1 MASQRM
7 KMDINH
13 LFEVIDEVLQ
23 NSRSKII
30 RERGFAIAVGLELL
44 QHYLRDIAHRAIE
57 LEDDVLIGLLV
68 DLHVLK
74 EIP

>member
-7 KMDINH
+7 KLDINH

-57 LEDDVLIGLLV
+57 LEDDTLIGLLV
-68 DLHVLK
+68 DLSVLK
-74 EIP
+74 EIQ

>member
-7 KMDINH
+7 KLDINH

-44 QHYLRDIAHRAIE
+44 QQYLRDIAHRAIE
-57 LEDDVLIGLLV
+57 LEDDALIGLLV
-68 DLHVLK
+68 DLHVLR
-74 EIP
+74 EIQ

>member
-7 KMDINH
+7 KLDINH

-57 LEDDVLIGLLV
+57 LDDDVLISLLV

-74 EIP
+74 EIQ

>member
-7 KMDINH
+7 KLDINH

-30 RERGFAIAVGLELL
+30 RERGFAISVGLDLL
-44 QHYLRDIAHRAIE
+44 KHYLRDIANRAIE

-74 EIP
+74 EIQ

>member
-7 KMDINH
+7 KLDINH

-23 NSRSKII
+23 NSKSKII
-30 RERGFAIAVGLELL
+30 RERGVAISVGLDLL

-74 EIP
+74 EIQ